1 MKKNIFFRLFKTIK
15 PYLFILI
22 LSILCAI
29 INVIFSLLI
38 PIYVGDAIDFI
49 IEFNNVNF
57 KEIYTIFIKIGICII
72 LSTISQYIMSLLN
85 NKLITNFI
93 KDLRNEAFN
102 KIHKLPISYL
112 DSHPSGDIISRVI
125 SDIDNISEGFLL
137 GFNQMFTG
145 IITIIFTLVFMFM
158 MNYIMAIVVVVL
170 TPISLFVAKFISS
183 NIQHHFKNQ
192 SIIKGKQVSFIDEII
207 TGQKVVRAFNM
218 EDELQQQFETI
229 SNELENV
236 ALKANFFSSLVNP
249 TTRFVNA
256 IVYAIIT
263 FVGVIICIKNPLF
276 GVGTLTTFLSY
287 ASQYTKPFNDISSVI
302 SELQNTFVCANR
314 LFEFLDEENETFDKV
329 TSIEINNV
337 KGFVSFKNVCFSYDK
352 NKKLIENI
360 NLDVK
365 PGQRI
370 AIVGP
375 TGCGKTTLINLIMR
389 FYDINNGSITIDNH
403 NQFNITKASL
413 RKQYGMVLQDTWIR
427 HATLKENILQGANI
441 DDETFNK
448 ILYDCHLDSLVD
460 KLPNGVDT
468 IIDENGSILSQG
480 QKQLICI
487 ARVMVNVPP
496 MLILD
501 EATSSIDTR
510 TEIKIHNTFLK
521 LMEGRTTFIVAHR
534 LSTIKEADII
544 LVMKDGNVIEQGNHL
559 ELLHKKG
566 FYYSLYN
573 SQFEQ

>member
-1 MKKNIFFRLFKTIK
+1 MKSNVFFRLLKAIK

-22 LSILCAI
+22 LSVICAI
-29 INVIFSLLI
+29 INVVSSLLI
-38 PIYVGDAIDFI
+38 PIYVGNAIDFI
-49 IEFNNVNF
+49 IEMNNVNF
-57 KEIYTIFIKIGICII
+57 IEISDILIKIGVCLVCTAI
-72 LSTISQYIMSLLN
+72 TQYLMSLLN
-85 NKLITNFI
+85 TKLINNFI

-102 KIHKLPISYL
+102 KIHTLPISYL
-112 DSHPSGDIISRVI
+112 DSHPLGDIVSRVI

-137 GFNQMFTG
+137 GFNQLFTG
-145 IITIIFTLVFMFM
+145 IITIICTIVFMFIL
-158 MNYIMAIVVVVL
+158 NYIMAIIVIIL
-170 TPISLFVAKFISS
+170 TPISLFVAKYISS

-192 SIIKGKQVSFIDEII
+192 STIKGNQTAFIDEIV
-207 TGQKVVRAFNM
+207 TGQKVVRAFDM
-218 EDELQQQFETI
+218 EDDLQLQFESI
-229 SNELENV
+229 SSDLETV

-256 IVYAIIT
+256 VVYAVIT
-263 FVGVIICIKNPLF
+263 FVGVLICIKNPLF

-302 SELQNTFVCANR
+302 SELQNTYACANR
-314 LFEFLDEENETFDKV
+314 LYEFLDEENETLDKEG
-329 TSIEINNV
+329 SITLNNV
-337 KGFVSFKNVCFSYDK
+337 AGFVTFENVCFSYNPD
-352 NKKLIENI
+352 KKLIENI
-360 NLDVK
+360 NLSVK

-389 FYDINNGSITIDNH
+389 FYDINTGNITIDNI
-403 NQFNITKASL
+403 NQFDITKSSL
-413 RKQYGMVLQDTWIR
+413 REQYGMVLQDTWIR
-427 HATLKENILQGANI
+427 HASLKENILLGSTI

-448 ILYDCHLDSLVD
+448 ILCDCHLDSLVD
-460 KLPNGVDT
+460 KLPNGADT
-468 IIDENGSILSQG
+468 IIDDNGGMLSQG

-487 ARVMVNVPP
+487 ARVMVNLPP

-510 TEIKIHNTFLK
+510 TEIKIHKTFLK

-534 LSTIKEADII
+534 LSTIKEADVI
-544 LVMKDGNVIEQGNHL
+544 LVMKDGNVIEQGNHQ
-559 ELLHKKG
+559 ELLNKKG
-566 FYYSLYN
+566 FYYTLYK

>member
-1 MKKNIFFRLFKTIK
+1 MKNNVFFRLLKAIK

-22 LSILCAI
+22 LSVICAI
-29 INVIFSLLI
+29 INVVSSLLI
-38 PIYVGDAIDFI
+38 PIYVGNAIDFI
-49 IEFNNVNF
+49 IEMNNVNF
-57 KEIYTIFIKIGICII
+57 IEIRDILIKIGICLVCSAI
-72 LSTISQYIMSLLN
+72 TQYLMSLLN
-85 NKLITNFI
+85 TKLINNFI

-102 KIHKLPISYL
+102 KIHTLPISYL
-112 DSHPSGDIISRVI
+112 DSHPLGDIVSRVI

-137 GFNQMFTG
+137 GFNQLFTG
-145 IITIIFTLVFMFM
+145 IITIIFTIVFMFIL
-158 MNYIMAIVVVVL
+158 NYIMAIIVIIL
-170 TPISLFVAKFISS
+170 TPISLFVAKYISS

-192 SIIKGKQVSFIDEII
+192 STIKGNQTAFIDEIV

-218 EDELQQQFETI
+218 EDDLQIQFESI
-229 SNELENV
+229 SNDLETV

-256 IVYAIIT
+256 VVYAVIT
-263 FVGVIICIKNPLF
+263 FVGVLICIKNPLF

-287 ASQYTKPFNDISSVI
+287 ANQYTKPFNDISSVI
-302 SELQNTFVCANR
+302 SELQNTYACANR
-314 LFEFLDEENETFDKV
+314 LYEFLDKENETLDKEG
-329 TSIEINNV
+329 SITLNNV
-337 KGFVSFKNVCFSYDK
+337 SGFVTFENVCFSYNPD
-352 NKKLIENI
+352 KKLIENI
-360 NLDVK
+360 NLSVK

-389 FYDINNGSITIDNH
+389 FYDINTGNITIDNIS
-403 NQFNITKASL
+403 QFDITKSSL
-413 RKQYGMVLQDTWIR
+413 REQYGMVLQDTWIR
-427 HATLKENILQGANI
+427 HASLKENILLGSTI

-448 ILYDCHLDSLVD
+448 ILCDCHLDSLVD
-460 KLPNGVDT
+460 KLPNGADT
-468 IIDENGSILSQG
+468 IIDDNGGMLSQG

-487 ARVMVNVPP
+487 ARVMVNLPP

-510 TEIKIHNTFLK
+510 TEIKIHKTFLK

-534 LSTIKEADII
+534 LSTIKEADVI
-544 LVMKDGNVIEQGNHL
+544 LVMKDGNVIEQGNHQ
-559 ELLHKKG
+559 ELLNKKG
-566 FYYSLYN
+566 FYYTLYK

>member
-1 MKKNIFFRLFKTIK
+1 MKKNIFFRLFKAIK
-15 PYLFILI
+15 PYAFILI
-22 LSILCAI
+22 FSIICAI
-29 INVIFSLLI
+29 INVISSLLI
-38 PIYVGDAIDFI
+38 PIYVGNAIDLI
-49 IEFNNVNF
+49 IEINNVDF
-57 KEIYTIFIKIGICII
+57 VRISEYFIKIGICLVCSAIA
-72 LSTISQYIMSLLN
+72 QYVMSLLN
-85 NKLITNFI
+85 TKLISNFV

-112 DSHPSGDIISRVI
+112 DSHPSGDIVSRVI

-137 GFNQMFTG
+137 GFNQLFTG
-145 IITIIFTLVFMFM
+145 AITIICTIVFMFL
-158 MNYIMAIVVVVL
+158 MNYIMALIVVIL
-170 TPISLFVAKFISS
+170 TPISLFVAKYISS

-192 SIIKGKQVSFIDEII
+192 SIIKGNQTAFIDEII

-218 EDELQQQFETI
+218 EDNLQQQFETI
-229 SNELENV
+229 AKDLETV

-249 TTRFVNA
+249 STRFVNS

-263 FVGVIICIKNPLF
+263 FVGVLICINNPLF

-302 SELQNTFVCANR
+302 SELQNTFACANR
-314 LFEFLDEENETFDKV
+314 LYEFLDEQNETADRIDATKIKNVSGFINFD
-329 TSIEINNV
+329 
-337 KGFVSFKNVCFSYDK
+337 NVCFSYDA

-360 NLDVK
+360 NLKVN

-389 FYDINNGSITIDNH
+389 FYDINSGSISIDGVD
-403 NQFNITKASL
+403 QFDISKASL
-413 RKQYGMVLQDTWIR
+413 REQYGMVLQDTWIR
-427 HATLKENILQGANI
+427 HASLKDNILLGAKI
-441 DDETFNK
+441 DENTFNK
-448 ILYDCHLDSLVD
+448 ILCDCHLDSLVD
-460 KLPNGVDT
+460 KLPNGVET
-468 IIDENGSILSQG
+468 IIDDNGGILSQG

-487 ARVMVNVPP
+487 ARVMVNIPP

-510 TEIKIHNTFLK
+510 TEIKINSTFLK

-534 LSTIKEADII
+534 LSTIKEADVI
-544 LVMKDGNVIEQGNHL
+544 LVMKDGNVIEQGNHV
-559 ELLHKKG
+559 ELLNKKG
-566 FYYSLYN
+566 FYYSLYK

>member
-1 MKKNIFFRLFKTIK
+1 MKKNIFFRFFKAIK
-15 PYLFILI
+15 PYAFILI
-22 LSILCAI
+22 LSIICAI
-29 INVIFSLLI
+29 INVISSLLI
-38 PIYVGDAIDFI
+38 PIYVGNAIDLI
-49 IEFNNVNF
+49 IEINNVDF
-57 KEIYTIFIKIGICII
+57 VRISEYFIKIGIC
-72 LSTISQYIMSLLN
+72 LVCSAISQYVMSLLN
-85 NKLITNFI
+85 TKLISNFV

-112 DSHPSGDIISRVI
+112 DSHPSGDIVSRVI

-137 GFNQMFTG
+137 GFNQLFTG
-145 IITIIFTLVFMFM
+145 AITIICTIAFMFL
-158 MNYIMAIVVVVL
+158 MNYIMALIVVIL
-170 TPISLFVAKFISS
+170 TPISLLVAKYISS

-192 SIIKGKQVSFIDEII
+192 SIIKGNQTAFIDEII
-207 TGQKVVRAFNM
+207 TGQKVIRAFNM
-218 EDELQQQFETI
+218 EDNLQQQFETI
-229 SNELENV
+229 AKDLETV

-249 TTRFVNA
+249 STRFVNS
-256 IVYAIIT
+256 IVYAVIT
-263 FVGVIICIKNPLF
+263 FVGVLICINNPLF

-314 LFEFLDEENETFDKV
+314 LYEFLDEQNETTDKIDA
-329 TSIEINNV
+329 IEIKDV
-337 KGFVSFKNVCFSYDK
+337 SGFINFDNVCFSYDV

-360 NLDVK
+360 NLKVN

-389 FYDINNGSITIDNH
+389 FYDINNGSISIDGVD
-403 NQFNITKASL
+403 QSDITKSSL
-413 RKQYGMVLQDTWIR
+413 REQYGMVLQDTWIR
-427 HATLKENILQGANI
+427 HASLKDNILLGSEI
-441 DDETFNK
+441 DEDAFNK
-448 ILYDCHLDSLVD
+448 ILCDCHLDSLVD
-460 KLPNGVDT
+460 KLPNGIET
-468 IIDENGSILSQG
+468 IIDDNGGILSQG

-487 ARVMVNVPP
+487 ARVMVNIPP

-510 TEIKIHNTFLK
+510 TEIKINSTFLK

-534 LSTIKEADII
+534 LSTIKEADVI
-544 LVMKDGNVIEQGNHL
+544 LVMKDGNVIEQGNHV
-559 ELLHKKG
+559 ELLNKKG
-566 FYYSLYN
+566 FYYSLYK